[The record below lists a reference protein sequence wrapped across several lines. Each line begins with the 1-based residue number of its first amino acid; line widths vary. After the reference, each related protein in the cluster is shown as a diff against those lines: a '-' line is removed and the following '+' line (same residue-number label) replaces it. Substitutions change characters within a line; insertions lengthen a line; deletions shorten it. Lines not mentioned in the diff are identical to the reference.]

1 MTNKKYHFEFNIPIP
16 VPLGT
21 TVYTFWT
28 DCGNACAFQK
38 RDPQLIKCSRES
50 PCHTKKKSVTPVT
63 LGYDNLKTILDG
75 WNVFYFRTSK
85 EAEEAGNM
93 RVAHNIQ
100 TMRELGYAV
109 DDDGSCVNAMT
120 EAQAREYNKT
130 HFKPGKKVIN
140 FLGKTFREAY
150 LAGEV
155 NQDDIH
161 DYVEYWHT
169 HETDNE
175 LHEFL
180 GMTAREYSKWAFEDE
195 LDLED

>member
-1 MTNKKYHFEFNIPIP
+1 MSNKKFHFEFNIPIP

-21 TVYTFWT
+21 TVYSFWT
-28 DCGNACAFQK
+28 DCCDACYLQK
-38 RDPQLIKCSRES
+38 RKDKTIVCSRES
-50 PCHTKKKSVTPVT
+50 PCHTRKKSITPVV
-63 LGYDNLKTILDG
+63 LNYDNLKTILDG

-100 TMRELGYAV
+100 TMRAMGYAI
-109 DDDGSCVNAMT
+109 DDEGKCVNVMS
-120 EAQAREYNKT
+120 EEQAREYVKA
-130 HFKPGKKVIN
+130 HYPEPKKVIN
-140 FLGKTFREAY
+140 FLDKTFKEAY

-155 NQDDIH
+155 SAEDIH
-161 DYVEYWHT
+161 DYVEYWHN

-180 GMTAREYSKWAFEDE
+180 GMTPKEYSKWAFEDE
-195 LDLED
+195 LDFEE